1 MAAWID
7 HTHTLLELDLG
18 ASPLIGLDTEF
29 MRTDSFAPKLAL
41 IQIEIGGQTAL
52 IDPLANIDLGALATR
67 LSAAD
72 TVSIMHSASEDLDAL
87 APILPAGLGALFDT
101 QIAAA
106 FCGLGAG
113 LGYQK
118 LVLEICGVDLP
129 KGETRSDWLRR
140 PLSDSQLEYASQDV
154 VHLPALHAELSA
166 RLERRGY
173 AAWHAEDCTR
183 MLERARDRNS
193 DPQPQTGYR
202 GAAGWTREQ
211 QALLRRVLLW
221 REATARR
228 IDKPRPWLLDDA
240 RILQL
245 SAEPPANPD
254 ALAEI
259 TRGLR
264 AMRGPL
270 RTELMEVLQRPLDD
284 ADMAF
289 DPIPPVADGKERKVI
304 REMKEIV
311 TARATE
317 LDIPEGL
324 LCPRRHLESLYTTRR
339 WPAAQ
344 EGWRKSQLH
353 DVLMAALPDA

>member
-7 HTHTLLELDLG
+7 HTQALLELDLG

-29 MRTDSFAPKLAL
+29 MRTDTFAPKLAL
-41 IQIEIGGQTAL
+41 IQIEIAGQTAL
-52 IDPLANIDLGALATR
+52 IDPLANIDLGGLAAR
-67 LSAAD
+67 LSAGD

-87 APILPAGLGALFDT
+87 APLLPQGLGSLFDT
-101 QIAAA
+101 QIAAT

-118 LVLEICGVDLP
+118 LVLEICGVELP

-154 VHLPALHAELSA
+154 VYLPALHADLSA
-166 RLERRGY
+166 RLAQRGY
-173 AAWHAEDCTR
+173 GKWHAEDCAR
-183 MLERARDRNS
+183 MLERARDRNP
-193 DPQPQTGYR
+193 DPQPQTGFR
-202 GAAGWTREQ
+202 GAANWMLEQ

-221 REATARR
+221 RDTTARR

-240 RILQL
+240 RVLQL
-245 SAEPPANPD
+245 SAEPPAN
-254 ALAEI
+254 LETLGEI

-264 AMRGPL
+264 ALRGPL
-270 RTELMEVLQRPLDD
+270 RTELMEVLQRPLSE

-289 DPIPPVADGKERKVI
+289 DPIPPAADSTERRVI

-317 LDIPEGL
+317 LDIPDGL
-324 LCPRRHLESLYTTRR
+324 LCSRRHLETLYTTRR
-339 WPAAQ
+339 WPSAL
-344 EGWRKSQLH
+344 EGWRKPQLH
-353 DVLMAALPDA
+353 DALMAKLP

>member
-1 MAAWID
+1 MAAWIE
-7 HTHTLLELDLG
+7 HTQSLLELNLG
-18 ASPLIGLDTEF
+18 TSPLIGLDTEF
-29 MRTDSFAPKLAL
+29 MRTDTFAPKLAL
-41 IQIEIGGQTAL
+41 IQIEIAEQTAL
-52 IDPLANIDLGALATR
+52 IDPLANIDLGGLVAR

-72 TVSIMHSASEDLDAL
+72 VVSIMHSASEDLDAL
-87 APILPAGLGALFDT
+87 APLLPQGLGSLFDT

-118 LVLEICGVDLP
+118 LVLEICGVELP

-154 VHLPALHAELSA
+154 VHLPTLHAELSA
-166 RLERRGY
+166 RLDARGY
-173 AAWHAEDCTR
+173 AHWHAEDCRR
-183 MLERARDRNS
+183 MLERARDRNP
-193 DPQPQTGYR
+193 DPQPQTGFR
-202 GAAGWTREQ
+202 GAADWTLEQ

-221 REATARR
+221 RDTTARR

-240 RILQL
+240 RVLQL
-245 SAEPPANPD
+245 SVEPPAN
-254 ALAEI
+254 LETLSEI

-264 AMRGPL
+264 ALRGPL
-270 RTELMEVLQRPLDD
+270 RAELLEALQRPLNDEE
-284 ADMAF
+284 MTF
-289 DPIPPVADGKERKVI
+289 DSIPPAADSTERRVI

-324 LCPRRHLESLYTTRR
+324 LCSRRHLETLYTTRR
-339 WPAAQ
+339 WPSAL
-344 EGWRKSQLH
+344 EGWRKPQLH
-353 DVLMAALPDA
+353 DVLMAKLP